1 MSAGAKM
8 YKPTE
13 VIISDKLPRPVG
25 PYSPA
30 ILSGNYIFTSGQI
43 PLSPQTGK
51 VVSDDFEEQVR
62 QVLDNL
68 AVLLQTARSS
78 LQQIVKCT
86 VFMTNL
92 ENFPVLNKVF
102 AEYFPNNP
110 PARSAVQVSR
120 LPLDVLVEIEAIAVV
135 NNEE

>member
-1 MSAGAKM
+1 MSAGEKM
-8 YKPTE
+8 YKPPE

-43 PLSPQTGK
+43 PLCPQTGK

-68 AVLLQTARSS
+68 AVLLQTAHSS
-78 LQQIVKCT
+78 LQHIVKCT
-86 VFMTNL
+86 VFLTNL
-92 ENFPVLNKVF
+92 ENFPLLNKVF
-102 AEYFPNNP
+102 AEYFPSNP

-135 NNEE
+135 NNED

>member
-13 VIISDKLPRPVG
+13 IIISDKLPRPVG

-68 AVLLQTARSS
+68 AVLLQTAHSS

-110 PARSAVQVSR
+110 PARSAVQVCR